1 MSHTNSTTNYNLPQF
16 LTGDK
21 PAWLT
26 DINNAFSDIDTAI
39 YTAQGKA
46 DTAFNDAATAQGD
59 ATTALTNA
67 ATADAKGAGAI
78 ASIEAPFDST
88 TVYDVG
94 ALVMYNNL
102 LYRCTV
108 AVVTPGPWTGVA
120 NWERVTVDTL
130 IAEFKTA
137 VNAETD
143 FLDRRVVQ
151 SSYVEV
157 SYACSYSDP
166 STIGYRGTGPN
177 ITTAS
182 GYPTGKRILGFSIE
196 KSYVNDNIYPAI
208 TQLNNNIVYTESKVS
223 GTAYVGVRVFWSE
236 P

>member
-1 MSHTNSTTNYNLPQF
+1 MAHTNSTTHYHLPQF

-26 DINNAFSDIDTAI
+26 DVNNAYADIDNAI
-39 YTAQGKA
+39 FNAQDKA
-46 DTAFNDAATAQGD
+46 DTAFSDAATAQGD
-59 ATTALTNA
+59 ATTAINNA

-120 NWERVTVDTL
+120 NWERITVDTL
-130 IAEFKTA
+130 LAEFKAA

-151 SSYVEV
+151 SSFVEV
-157 SYACSYSDP
+157 SYACSFSD
-166 STIGYRGTGPN
+166 SGTIGYRGTGPN

-182 GYPTGKRILGFSIE
+182 GYPTGKRVLGCSIE
-196 KSYVNDNIYPAI
+196 
-208 TQLNNNIVYTESKVS
+208 
-223 GTAYVGVRVFWSE
+223 
-236 P
+236 